1 MVPRDQNNPGLEY
14 IKEIPLKLAHLQP
27 SPPPMK
33 LAGEWQNWTWW
44 RGGDPGQ
51 KLGLPEAPTLPLT
64 GEGVVEKAAQPKAP
78 VTQSGSKSASPRAE
92 SEEEEESPGPA

>member
-1 MVPRDQNNPGLEY
+1 MESENGVWDAFVYCHVNMIDPSADPKVVPRGQNNPGLEY
-14 IKEIPLKLAHLQP
+14 IKEIPLKPAHLQP

-51 KLGLPEAPTLPLT
+51 KLGLPEAPTLPLM
-64 GEGVVEKAAQPKAP
+64 G
-78 VTQSGSKSASPRAE
+78 
-92 SEEEEESPGPA
+92 